1 MRPGAASPDSNQR
14 AWRQAGFGLTPT
26 SMERSASSSGDLGKI
41 LVGTSAWSDLGSFYP
56 PGTKS
61 GAQLPFYATQF
72 PVVEINA
79 TYYAIPSRKAVEGWV
94 ARTPDSFVFDVKPP
108 RALTS
113 TPAVP
118 KGEAP
123 EPDADIASAFAAA
136 LEPLAEAGKLG
147 AVTFQFLPSYR
158 NTPEHHDYLKLL
170 PELFP
175 GCPISVEFRRLDWL
189 DEEHAEATLKLLT
202 GADLSFTMVDERRS
216 APAACRQCTPS
227 RINAWRS
234 SAFTGGIRKP
244 GTTFPGP
251 AVRASTGST
260 RNPNWPSRSPKSVG
274 PRRKP
279 IRSTSSSTPTKTIKV
294 PATPAD

>member
-1 MRPGAASPDSNQR
+1 
-14 AWRQAGFGLTPT
+14 
-26 SMERSASSSGDLGKI
+26 MERSASSSGDLGKI

-147 AVTFQFLPSYR
+147 AVTFQFPPSYR

-189 DEEHAEATLKLLT
+189 DEEHAGATLNLLT
-202 GADLSFTMVDERRS
+202 GAGLSFTMVDEPQIGAGSVPPVYAVTNKRLAIVRFHGRNTETWYDFSGSGRSRFDWVYTESELAEWVAKIRQAEAEADAVHVFFNTNEDDQGPSNARRLI
-216 APAACRQCTPS
+216 AQLQA
-227 RINAWRS
+227 
-234 SAFTGGIRKP
+234 G
-244 GTTFPGP
+244 
-251 AVRASTGST
+251 
-260 RNPNWPSRSPKSVG
+260 
-274 PRRKP
+274 
-279 IRSTSSSTPTKTIKV
+279 
-294 PATPAD
+294 